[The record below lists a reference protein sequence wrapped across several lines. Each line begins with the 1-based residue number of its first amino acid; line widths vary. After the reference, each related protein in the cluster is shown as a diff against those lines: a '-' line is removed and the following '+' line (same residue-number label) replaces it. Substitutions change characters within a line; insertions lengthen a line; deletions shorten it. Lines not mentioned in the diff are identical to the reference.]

1 MRVGV
6 TGASGL
12 IGSALTRALTERGDE
27 VVRFVRPDSA
37 RVEGL
42 TLRWDPRRGS
52 FDEGDLDRIG
62 GFDAVVHLAGQGV
75 ADKRWTAEQR
85 YEVLNSRIASTS
97 LVVEILRASK
107 HAAAVLASGSAIGY
121 YGSRGDELL
130 DEHSSA
136 GEGFLADVCMHWEA
150 AALEASQLGSA
161 VATLRTGIV
170 MSAVGGALARQ
181 LPLFRLGLGGRLG
194 TGRQWLSPISLDDEV
209 RAILWV
215 IDHRLSGPFNL
226 VAPEPVTNAV
236 FTAAMGHALH
246 RPSVTRVPAFALRA
260 ILGSQLANQA
270 ILASQ
275 RVVPRALS
283 DSGFDFVHPD
293 ISSILRAVLSRA

>member
-6 TGASGL
+6 TGSSGL
-12 IGSALTRALTERGDE
+12 IGTALTRALSERGDQ
-27 VVRFVRPDSA
+27 VVRFVRPDSV

-42 TLRWDPRRGS
+42 TLRWDPREGS
-52 FDEGDLDRIG
+52 FDEGDLERIG

-75 ADKRWTAEQR
+75 ADKRWTSAR
-85 YEVLNSRIASTS
+85 RREVLDSRIASTS
-97 LVVEILRASK
+97 LVVEILRASQNP
-107 HAAAVLASGSAIGY
+107 AAMLASGSAIGY
-121 YGSRGDELL
+121 YGSRGDEVL

-136 GEGFLADVCMHWEA
+136 GDDFLADVCVRWEA
-150 AALEASQLGSA
+150 AASEVTQLGA
-161 VATLRTGIV
+161 TVATLRTGIV
-170 MSAVGGALARQ
+170 MSADGGALAKQ

-194 TGRQWLSPISLDDEV
+194 SGRQWLSPISLDDEV

-226 VAPEPVTNAV
+226 VAPEPVTNAA
-236 FTAAMGHALH
+236 FTTALGHALH
-246 RPSVTRVPAFALRA
+246 RPSVMRVPAPALRA
-260 ILGSQLANQA
+260 ILGSQLTNQA

-283 DSGFDFVHPD
+283 DSGFTFAHPD
-293 ISSILRAVLSRA
+293 ISSILRAVLSQA